1 MDLVFEWDIFM
12 QVEITMPVFTEL
24 PQNEVNMGYDVWKG
38 WFTHHLGDRRD
49 IDMGKG
55 LAKAE
60 K

>member
-38 WFTHHLGDRRD
+38 
-49 IDMGKG
+49 
-55 LAKAE
+55 
-60 K
+60 